1 MLFSRFID
9 KFILSLLLETKRET
23 NITLIFMTKLF
34 NFFVFSAVLSCFSC
48 FSDGN
53 LSSNA
58 NKKMPMSDSTFND
71 MVRTYEDED
80 RVVWQKPEIILA
92 KMGDLNGKTVA
103 DIGAGTGYFS
113 FRMLKNAKKVI
124 ALDIE
129 PRFLRFID
137 SISLE
142 LPMAMGDK
150 LETRLAEAQNTNL
163 KPNELDAALMVDTY
177 MYVANRADYLKQLYN
192 SVNTGG
198 KILVVDFK
206 KQELPFGPPF
216 DEKLA
221 AAEVVKELQNIGFQ
235 NIELDELSLDYQYI
249 ITATK

>member
-1 MLFSRFID
+1 
-9 KFILSLLLETKRET
+9 
-23 NITLIFMTKLF
+23 MTKLF
-34 NFFVFSAVLSCFSC
+34 NFFVFSAFLSCSSC

-53 LSSNA
+53 LANNA
-58 NKKMPMSDSTFND
+58 NQKTPISDSTFND

-80 RVVWQKPEIILA
+80 RVFWQKPEIILA

-113 FRMLKNAKKVI
+113 FRMLKNARKVI

-142 LPMAMGDK
+142 LPSVMGDK

-163 KPNELDAALMVDTY
+163 KSNELDAVLMVDTY
-177 MYVANRADYLKQLYN
+177 MYVTNRADYLKQLYS

-198 KILVVDFK
+198 KILIVDFK
-206 KQELPFGPPF
+206 KQELPFGPPI

-221 AAEVVKELQNIGFQ
+221 ASEVVKDLQNAGFQ
-235 NIELDELSLDYQYI
+235 NIELDEQSLDYQYI
-249 ITATK
+249 ITVLK